1 MIPARNFF
9 VPVFPVPYFFSIPD
23 CRILNSIHEKTY
35 PMKKNLLILFFLS
48 GAISL
53 QAQITTP
60 VIRAGFGV
68 DAELRA
74 NYFNGF
80 VQSGNDDW
88 FNNGTAGTGNF
99 IIDTTGAASLMAQ
112 YVSNPNSR
120 KLPFY
125 RTMRFPAYSVV
136 NNRMLIDAIFTRD
149 YHGDDSTIFA
159 AGSNKNGMSP
169 VDWSCPVSQSIPD
182 KNDILDMMVHVRRA
196 GPNKTDSLWMFG
208 GVSIENTTGNRYF
221 DFEMY
226 QTDIYYDRTVRK
238 FFGYGP
244 DEGHTS
250 WKFDAAGNV
259 TQPGDII
266 FTAEYSSS
274 SLTLLQARIWIDKAS
289 LSITPASF
297 NWSGLFDGASSG
309 AQFGYASI
317 LPKTAGAFY
326 TGLQSGNNTWPGPF
340 GAIIGNNTMPATYT
354 ARQYM
359 EFSVNLTKLGLDPV
373 TLLGGNACG
382 MAFRRVLVKSRAS
395 TSFTSELKDFV
406 GPFDF
411 FMSPKAQA
419 AADISLFCGVYGVST
434 LQVTNPVSTSV
445 YEWSTTDGNIVGTTS
460 GPSVFADLPGSY
472 VVTQKLQSDCPAY
485 ALDTVVITFDPFCS
499 LLENNLSGFTGRI
512 EKNTSLLKWTVL
524 NSSEIKYFEIERSTD
539 GYRFSSAGKIY
550 TTAESDERNDFQAL
564 DNLGN
569 LQSPNIFY
577 RLKIVGN
584 SGTGSYSKVIR
595 LTNGIVSAL
604 NFTLVPNPVKDAV
617 TLNVTSSNENQL
629 QVHIYNID
637 GKIIKSMTAMVH
649 KGTNTITMNG
659 LQHWQ
664 SGVYVVKIILG
675 KEISTTKMVVMH

>member
-1 MIPARNFF
+1 
-9 VPVFPVPYFFSIPD
+9 
-23 CRILNSIHEKTY
+23 
-35 PMKKNLLILFFLS
+35 MKKYLLLLILLNGTFC
-48 GAISL
+48 L
-53 QAQITTP
+53 QAQITIP

-99 IIDTTGAASLMAQ
+99 IIDTTGAAAILAKYASD
-112 YVSNPNSR
+112 PNSR

-125 RTMRFPAYSVV
+125 RTMRYPAYTVV
-136 NNRMLIDAIFTRD
+136 NNRLLIDAVYTRD

-169 VDWSCPVSQSIPD
+169 VAWSCPVSQSIPD

-196 GPNKTDSLWMFG
+196 GSLKTDSLWMFG

-289 LSITPASF
+289 LSLTPASF
-297 NWSGLFDGASSG
+297 TWSGLFDGASNG

-317 LPKTAGAFY
+317 MPKTAGAFY
-326 TGLQSGNNTWPGPF
+326 TGLQSGNNTWPGAF
-340 GAIIGNNTMPATYT
+340 GLVVGNNSMPATYV
-354 ARQYM
+354 ARQFM

-373 TLLGGNACG
+373 TLLGSNPCG
-382 MAFRRVLVKSRAS
+382 MAFRKVLVKSRAS
-395 TSFTSELKDFV
+395 TSFTAELKDFV

-411 FMSPKAQA
+411 FMSQKAQA
-419 AADISLFCGVYGVST
+419 AADINLFCGVYGIST
-434 LQVTNPVSTSV
+434 LQVTNPVTTSV
-445 YEWSTTDGNIVGTTS
+445 YEWSTTDGNIIGSTTGTT
-460 GPSVFADLPGSY
+460 VYADLPGTY
-472 VVTQKLQSDCPAY
+472 LVAQKLQASCPAY
-485 ALDTVVITFDPFCS
+485 ALDTVVITYDPYCS
-499 LLENNLSGFTGRI
+499 ILDNNLSGFAGRI
-512 EKNTSLLKWTVL
+512 EKNTAILKWTVT
-524 NSSEIKYFEIERSTD
+524 NSSDIKYFEVERSTD
-539 GYRFSSAGKIY
+539 GYRFNSVGKIY
-550 TTAESDERNDFQAL
+550 PAAESPGSTDFEAI
-564 DNLGN
+564 DTITN
-569 LQSPNIFY
+569 LQAPNVYY
-577 RLKIVGN
+577 RLKIVGTN
-584 SGTGSYSKVIR
+584 GKGDYSKVIR
-595 LTNGIVSAL
+595 LSVGNTQTADFSL
-604 NFTLVPNPVKDAV
+604 TPNPVTDFVAI
-617 TLNVTSSNENQL
+617 NVTSATENQM
-629 QVHIYNID
+629 QVYIYSVN
-637 GKIIKSMTAMVH
+637 GMLMKTMNSKIH
-649 KGTNTITMNG
+649 KGTNSIKLNG
-659 LQHWQ
+659 LHEWQ
-664 SGVYVVKIILG
+664 SGVYVVKIVVGNEVRTEKMILL
-675 KEISTTKMVVMH
+675 H